1 MREYMGMQAI
11 RILFV
16 SLCTGLSLHAAP
28 NPAENIIQSLGVKG
42 GLVVHLGCGDGK
54 LTLSLRPNSR
64 FQVHG
69 LDTDMANVS
78 RARAAVRK
86 AGVYGPVS
94 IDLLRGARLPYIDGM
109 VNLLVSENLGGVPK
123 AEVMRVLAPKGTAYL
138 KEGGKWVKSVKPRP
152 GDIDDWTHFLH
163 GPGGNAVAQ
172 DKRVGPPRHLQW
184 LGSPRWSRHH
194 DRMASMSALVSAN
207 GRVFYVMDEG
217 SRVSIQLPA
226 KWTLVARDAFNGVVL
241 WKKPMGKWHSHL
253 WPLKSGPTQLA
264 RRLVAVGDRVYITLG
279 VDSPVSVLDA
289 ATGKKVHDLAGSERA
304 EEIIVEGDSVFA
316 LVSDEAWELKSFLPF
331 HNVGDQA
338 RVRRDFAWNEKPRHV
353 KAYDSATGKKFW
365 ERKTVVSPQS
375 LTADV
380 RNVFYHD
387 GEKVVAVHRSSGDVE
402 WQSKPV
408 SRPKAVRFN
417 FAPKLVVK
425 DGVVLYAGG
434 DRTMQAFESDTGK
447 VMWEAPHARG
457 GYQSPEDLLV
467 MKGLVWSAPTT
478 SGRDSGAFTGR
489 DLKTGEVKVEFPP
502 NVDTYWF
509 HHRCYIAKGTE
520 NFLMP
525 SRTGIEFVD
534 PDKKDW
540 DINHWVRGGCLY
552 GVMPANGL
560 TYAPPHNCACYPE
573 AKLFG
578 FNALAASIPSRA
590 IGIIDEDARLVKGP
604 AYGQATDAG
613 GNGDADWPTYRQNNR
628 RSGASTTVIRGEL
641 APAWST
647 HLGGQLSA
655 VTEAENKIYVS
666 RIDSHEVVALHAGT
680 GKVAWRF
687 ATGGRVD
694 SPPSIR
700 DGRAYFG
707 CADGWVYCVRVS
719 DGALAWRF
727 RAAPEDR
734 RLMAYE
740 QLESVWPVHGSVLVE
755 NGAVFFVAGRSN
767 FLDGGMRWFA
777 LDALTGKK
785 QVEVVLDDKEPG
797 EDKGLQER
805 IQILQM
811 PVGLPDILSSDE
823 KFIYMKSQKFDR
835 EGKRI
840 DLGPHTGDFAGQGSQ
855 QGGDTAHLFCPTG
868 FLDGTWFHRTYW
880 VYGRSFAG
888 GHGGYY
894 QAGKF
899 APSGRIMVFDQ
910 DRVYGFGRKP
920 QYYKWTTI
928 LEHQLFATDRHRK
941 PPPAPVKN
949 APRPK
954 GAMVDFGKPVGLDPK
969 GKALTVTAWAVSE
982 KPTGIVLAHGGP
994 LNGYALL
1001 VHKGQPVF
1009 MVRSKEKLAA
1019 VRGQAKITDKLVHL
1033 AGVLTKDNEL
1043 RLYVNGQQ
1051 VAKGKGPGLVA
1062 GTPAQGLQIGADDGS
1077 PVGLYKSPFSFK
1089 GLIDEAHVYHRALT
1103 AEEIASAFDNGKV
1116 DPAGLVLAA
1125 TFDKGDA
1132 KDSSG
1137 KNHHGRFAGLKTVP
1151 TKLGLA
1157 MHFPGRNFGPGAGSV
1172 AIKHH
1177 WTEDLPI
1184 LVRAMALAGGKLYLI
1199 GPPDL
1204 VDEETTFEKLTKGD
1218 PATQKLLA
1226 KQDAALNGAQGSL
1239 LLVVDPKTGKL
1250 IEKRQLESLP
1260 TWDSLAAALGKL
1272 YYTTTNGRV
1281 VCLGK

>member
-1 MREYMGMQAI
+1 M
-11 RILFV
+11 
-16 SLCTGLSLHAAP
+16 
-28 NPAENIIQSLGVKG
+28 
-42 GLVVHLGCGDGK
+42 VHLGCGDGE

-69 LDTDMANVS
+69 LDGDADNVAK
-78 RARAAVRK
+78 ARAAVRK

-94 IDLLRGARLPYIDGM
+94 IDRLTGSRLPYIDGM
-109 VNLLVSENLGGVPK
+109 VNLVVAENLGNVPK
-123 AEVMRVLAPKGTAYL
+123 AEVMRVLAPKGVAYI
-138 KEGGKWVKSVKPRP
+138 KEGGKWTTTVKPRP
-152 GDIDDWTHFLH
+152 KDIDDWTHFLH
-163 GPGGNAVAQ
+163 GPGGNAVAA

-226 KWTLVARDAFNGVVL
+226 KWMLVARDAFNGVVL
-241 WKKPMGKWHSHL
+241 WKKPMKKWHSHL

-264 RRLVAVGDRVYITLG
+264 RRLVAVGDRVYVTLG
-279 VDSPVSVLDA
+279 VDAPVSVLDA
-289 ATGKKVHDLAGSERA
+289 ATGMKIHDLPGSERT
-304 EEIIVEGDSVFA
+304 EEIVVEGDSVFA
-316 LVSDEAWELKSFLPF
+316 LVSGEAWELNSFLPF

-353 KAYDSATGKKFW
+353 KVYDSRTGKKFW
-365 ERKTVVSPQS
+365 ERKTVISPQS
-375 LTADV
+375 LTADA

-402 WQSKPV
+402 WESKPV
-408 SRPKAVRFN
+408 NRPKAVRFN
-417 FAPKLVVK
+417 FAPKLVVT

-434 DRTMQAFESDTGK
+434 DRTMQAFAAGTGK

-578 FNALAASIPSRA
+578 FNALASSIPSRA
-590 IGIIDEDARLVKGP
+590 IGKVDEAARLVKGP
-604 AYGQATDAG
+604 AYGQATDSG
-613 GNGDADWPTYRQNNR
+613 GNGDSDWPTYRQNNR
-628 RSGASTTVIRGEL
+628 RSGASSTIIRGEL

-647 HLGGQLSA
+647 HLGGRLSA

-666 RIDSHEVVALHAGT
+666 RIDAHEVVALHAVT
-680 GKVAWRF
+680 GKVVWRF

-740 QLESVWPVHGSVLVE
+740 QLESVWPVHGSVLIQGDV
-755 NGAVFFVAGRSN
+755 VYFVAGRSN

-777 LDALTGKK
+777 LDAMTGKK
-785 QVEVVLDDKEPG
+785 HVEVVLDDKEPG
-797 EDKGLQER
+797 EDKDLQER
-805 IQILQM
+805 IKILQM
-811 PVGLPDILSSDE
+811 PVGLPDILSADE

-835 EGKRI
+835 EGQRI

-868 FLDGTWFHRTYW
+868 FLDSTWFHRTYW

-899 APSGRIMVFDQ
+899 APSGRIMVFDR

-920 QYYKWTTI
+920 EYYKWTTI

-941 PPPAPVKN
+941 APPAPVEN

-954 GAMVDFGKPVGLDPK
+954 GAMVDFGTPASLDPK
-969 GKALTVTAWAVSE
+969 GKALTVTAWTISE

-1033 AGVLTKDNEL
+1033 AGVLTQDNEL
-1043 RLYVNGQQ
+1043 RLYMNGRQ
-1051 VAKGKGPGLVA
+1051 VAKGEGPGLVA
-1062 GTPAQGLQIGADDGS
+1062 GTPVQGLQIGADDGS
-1077 PVGLYKSPFSFK
+1077 PVGLYKTPFSFK
-1089 GLIDEAHVYHRALT
+1089 GLIDEARIYHRALT
-1103 AEEIASAFDNGKV
+1103 AEEIASAADDGQV
-1116 DPAGLVLAA
+1116 DAADLVLNV

-1137 KNHHGRFAGLKTVP
+1137 KNHHGKFAGLKTVP

-1172 AIKHH
+1172 AIEHH
-1177 WTEDLPI
+1177 WTKDLPI
-1184 LVRAMALAGGKLYLI
+1184 LVRAMALAGGRLYLI

-1204 VDEETTFEKLTKGD
+1204 VDEAATFEKLTKGD
-1218 PATQKLLA
+1218 PATLKLLA
-1226 KQDAALNGAQGSL
+1226 QQDAALNGAQGSL

-1250 IEKRQLESLP
+1250 IEKRKLESLP
-1260 TWDSLAAALGKL
+1260 TWDSLAAALGRL
-1272 YYTTTNGRV
+1272 YYATTDGHV
-1281 VCLGK
+1281 ISLGGNP